1 MYGLYILKTVSEEAQ
16 KLDFLDKNFKINY
29 FKYIQT
35 TKGNHI

>member
-1 MYGLYILKTVSEEAQ
+1 MYGLYTVETVSEETQ
-16 KLDFLDKNFKINY
+16 TLDFLDKIFKINY